1 MSASLDVGFDLGPSD
16 AAELLVADVPL
27 ARALFEG
34 VSAARLLAR
43 ARIARDERDLDA
55 PNSGGR
61 VTFTFDAVMTRAC
74 GGNAKALDRVKQA
87 VARHSRS
94 ASSEGPLPAQ
104 DGTLAALVYAVAV
117 APDPDASIA
126 EAFVET
132 TDHGLSLRAAEEIA
146 TFVGDVCAAAQ
157 GFDPR
162 LGSADPR
169 GALFEACLR
178 LSARAVAGP
187 WPAERL
193 AEASRRLFRSELGV
207 ALIRTAQGPLYPR
220 SIDAELSRLGRG
232 MAPLDRTEV
241 DRLLARSP
249 QDLAAAL
256 ARIDATSGAGRNALS
271 LDRLMADV
279 STLLRSPGTLLLAAA
294 EVPPEAEDGPVESAR
309 PSWQPTDW
317 TARETVQTLA
327 SALERGTMTLPRAW
341 VAVMRGGDAALDAV
355 GAEMLEIQAHSFASS
370 AFSEILARSARP
382 RDVMRLVTY
391 FAVAPDPSAAARTL
405 ALCHSADLPSVLCAW
420 LEALLPTDGGDVPFR
435 EDPETSRG
443 GRLSACISALRPY
456 PHLFGAVSP
465 LLVRI
470 SDHPSRLIEKST

>member
-1 MSASLDVGFDLGPSD
+1 MSAAFDVGFDLGPSD
-16 AAELLVADVPL
+16 PAELLVADASL

-43 ARIARDERDLDA
+43 ARIARDERDLAA

-61 VTFTFDAVMTRAC
+61 VTFTFDSVMARAC

-87 VARHSRS
+87 VARHSRA

-126 EAFVET
+126 EAFIET
-132 TDHGLSLRAAEEIA
+132 TDHGLSLRAAEEIGA
-146 TFVGDVCAAAQ
+146 FVGDVCAAAK

-162 LGSADPR
+162 LGSSDPR

-178 LSARAVAGP
+178 LSAQATAGP
-187 WPAERL
+187 WPAARL
-193 AEASRRLFRSELGV
+193 IDASRRLFRSELGV
-207 ALIRTAQGPLYPR
+207 ALLRPSQAPLYPR
-220 SIDAELSRLGRG
+220 SIDAELPRVGRG
-232 MAPLDRTEV
+232 MAQLDRVEI
-241 DRLLARSP
+241 DHLLARSP

-256 ARIDATSGAGRNALS
+256 ARIDASSGAPRSALT

-279 STLLRSPGTLLLAAA
+279 STLMKRQGTLVLARA
-294 EVPPEAEDGPVESAR
+294 EVPQAVEDPVESAR

-317 TARETVQTLA
+317 AARETVQGLA

-341 VAVMRGGDAALDAV
+341 VAVTRGGDAALDAV
-355 GAEMLEIQAHSFASS
+355 GAEMLEIPAHSFASA

-391 FAVAPDPSAAARTL
+391 FAVAPDPHAAARTL
-405 ALCHSADLPSVLCAW
+405 ALCQAAELPSVLRAW

-435 EDPETSRG
+435 ADPETSRG
-443 GRLSACISALRPY
+443 GRLSACVSALKPY
-456 PHLFGAVSP
+456 PHLFSAVSP
-465 LLVRI
+465 LLVRV
-470 SDHPSRLIEKST
+470 SDHPPLPNEKST